1 MLKRMQ
7 SCASTLIAE
16 RPSIEW
22 TFFTVIKSDSAC
34 YYADVWKFAKQNSN
48 EPGQQSPTPTFS
60 PEVSPEAHEPP
71 EQVPVSLDLSARTL
85 SPSTTSS
92 ITYYSSQP
100 VLDLHEPTAFS
111 RYTFTSFL
119 TPQVPRTP
127 RLSSS
132 GLIARS
138 SSISSPK

>member
-1 MLKRMQ
+1 MYFRRHQKNHAQEDAIVCEYPDCGKTFYRMDLLHRHQ
-7 SCASTLIAE
+7 E
-16 RPSIEW
+16 
-22 TFFTVIKSDSAC
+22 
-34 YYADVWKFAKQNSN
+34 FAKQNSN